1 MELSHFSISREPS
14 GGDTTGALS
23 LRNRLVLLHHTDLT
37 AVQSFLLH
45 EDEINYQ
52 LFVSKNVSAKHFQ
65 AARLGPCWLKDRGVD
80 TAPKMKVLGFDS
92 FHLAST
98 PAFCKQMILCFGV
111 TNVIKTFLDTAQ
123 DAVNLAG
130 GHTTTMLKLTG
141 KQLLEKC
148 IGEPSHAH
156 AVLKQLDNTSA
167 LEDCPASLL
176 LDVGLRLN
184 TLGSCG
190 HTLESI
196 INQTHATPQE
206 MCKLGFSI

>member
-1 MELSHFSISREPS
+1 MDLHSFSISREPS
-14 GGDTTGALS
+14 GCDTDTLS
-23 LRNRLVLLHHTDLT
+23 LRNRLVLLHHTDLS
-37 AVQSFLLH
+37 AVEAFSLQD
-45 EDEINYQ
+45 EDINYQ
-52 LFVSKNVSAKHFQ
+52 LFVTKNVSAKHFQ
-65 AARLGPCWLKDRGVD
+65 AARLRPCWLKSRGVD
-80 TAPKMKVLGFDS
+80 SALKMKALGFDS

-98 PAFCKQMILCFGV
+98 PAFCNQMIMCYGV
-111 TNVIKTFLDTAQ
+111 DALVDTFLDTPQ

-148 IGEPSHAH
+148 IGEPSHSY
-156 AVLKQLDNTSA
+156 AVLKQLDNTTA
-167 LEDCPASLL
+167 LEGCPASLL

-196 INQTHATPQE
+196 LRQTNATPEE
-206 MCKLGFSI
+206 MGKLGFSV